1 MNRRIPFFLGAT
13 VVLSLGVQAQTLQ
26 GKILNKAGKA
36 VANAIVTL
44 TPQGLADT
52 TGTDGIYRFSNST
65 SILPGLSASER
76 GISFNNG
83 ILEILVGHPLPVSV
97 EIFDTRGVRL
107 KSEAYPLANAGVYR
121 WNIAKS
127 FQGTRMLLITAKVG
141 DQSTTF
147 RHTQLQ
153 NGGAIAS
160 VLDRVVV
167 GRGLAREAA
176 ATDSLK
182 VSAAGYVPKTV
193 AVPNLDATL
202 DVTLDTV
209 STTTTGRSAGCG
221 KSPTLTSGART
232 ISSGGSNRS
241 FILRI
246 PPSYDNNHPY
256 PLVFA
261 YHWLGGTKEDVDG
274 GGTSGYTWSYYG
286 LREKADLSTD
296 HKMIFVAAQGNG
308 NGWGNGGNSDVIFTD
323 NMIKLIE
330 DNLCVDTQRLF
341 AMGFSYGGGM
351 TKALGCQRPKVFRA
365 LAVYA
370 GADFL
375 SGGCDASSTAPIAY
389 IGMHSVSD
397 GTNSYSSG
405 EAIRD
410 RFVRNNGCTPATT
423 ARPVNNNHVCTTY
436 QGCKPGYP
444 TEWCAFDGGGHGPA
458 PVDGQTNGYGGGEK
472 TWTKAEVWKF
482 FTQF

>member
-1 MNRRIPFFLGAT
+1 MNRRIALLLGAT
-13 VVLSLGVQAQTLQ
+13 LTLSLGAQAQNLH
-26 GKILNKAGKA
+26 GKISNKAGKA

-44 TPQGLADT
+44 TPKGLADT
-52 TGTDGIYRFSNST
+52 TGADGAYQISGNS
-65 SILPGLSASER
+65 SIAPTAGSGLR
-76 GISFNNG
+76 GVLFQNG
-83 ILEILVGHPLPVSV
+83 ILELVLTDALPVQV
-97 EIFDTRGVRL
+97 DVFDTRGTRL
-107 KSEAYPLANAGVYR
+107 RSQSLRNPSPGLYKWDIGGASGAKMLA
-121 WNIAKS
+121 I
-127 FQGTRMLLITAKVG
+127 KVSVG
-141 DQSTTF
+141 RSATTF
-147 RHTQLQ
+147 LHAQVG
-153 NGGAIAS
+153 NGEATSANRL
-160 VLDRVVV
+160 VEV
-167 GRGLAREAA
+167 GGSLARVAA
-176 ATDSLK
+176 VADSLR
-182 VSAAGYVPKTV
+182 VSATGHVTKTV

-202 DVTLDTV
+202 DVILDTL

-241 FILRI
+241 YILRI
-246 PPSYDNNHPY
+246 PPNYDNNHPY

-308 NGWGNGGNSDVIFTD
+308 NGWGNGGNSDVILTD
-323 NMIKLIE
+323 DMIKVIE
-330 DNLCVDTQRLF
+330 ADLCVDTQRLF

-389 IGMHSVSD
+389 IGLHSVSD
-397 GTNSYSSG
+397 GTNAYSSG

-423 ARPVNNNHVCTTY
+423 ARPVNNNHVCTIY
-436 QGCKPGYP
+436 QGCKTGYP
-444 TEWCAFDGGGHGPA
+444 TEWCAFDGGGHSPA
-458 PVDGQTNGYGGGEK
+458 PVDGTSSGSGGGDK